1 MLQILHFWV
10 NSRSFIG
17 LICDGI
23 MRAQSSSGNET
34 ACVSIVQLQL
44 WTNMAAISKQLMQY
58 VC

>member
-44 WTNMAAISKQLMQY
+44 WTNMAAISKQLM
-58 VC
+58 